1 MLALLAALLLVALL
15 VLLLPLLG
23 LLALLAL
30 LLGEVCVRVVDDQLP
45 GLQLTPPRRGAVVAQ
60 APSVVTCRA
69 ERLIG

>member
-1 MLALLAALLLVALL
+1 MLALLAALLFVALL

-45 GLQLTPPRRGAVVAQ
+45 GLQLAPRGGAVVAQ
-60 APSVVTCRA
+60 APAVVTCRA
-69 ERLIG
+69 ECLIG